1 MLKEYEIKVTSVDYS
16 ITYEDLNFDPFD
28 SVFNSDDDMDEAER
42 QADEEIAKIK
52 AELPQELELEIT
64 CEPEDLEDEIADAIS
79 DETGWLNNSFT
90 YEIISEEDAGGH
102 YNEDGYWVADDD
114 DYEED
119 EESASD
125 FFENIEI
132 EVKGHTVYLAHDGSS
147 GCEYEFKSKDELKQ
161 IIADYVADVIDY
173 DYED

>member
-1 MLKEYEIKVTSVDYS
+1 MKEYQIKVTSVDYCVEE
-16 ITYEDLNFDPFD
+16 EDVCTEIDNDPEIEED
-28 SVFNSDDDMDEAER
+28 SEEYYDAIHKRIAE
-42 QADEEIAKIK
+42 IK
-52 AELPQELELEIT
+52 AELPQELDLEIT

-79 DETGWLNNSFT
+79 DETDWLNNSFT
-90 YEIISEEDAGGH
+90 YDVVSEKE
-102 YNEDGYWVADDD
+102 VDDD
-114 DYEED
+114 DYPDAIGSEDDDDDYDD
-119 EESASD
+119 EEESEYD

-147 GCEYEFKSKDELKQ
+147 GCEYGFSSKDELKQ

>member
-1 MLKEYEIKVTSVDYS
+1 MTKYQIKVTSVDYCV
-16 ITYEDLNFDPFD
+16 EDEDVIDYVSEDPT
-28 SVFNSDDDMDEAER
+28 
-42 QADEEIAKIK
+42 DEEIENKIAEIK
-52 AELPQELELEIT
+52 ATLPQELELEIE
-64 CEPEDLEDEIADAIS
+64 CEEEDLDDIIADTIS
-79 DETGWLNNSFT
+79 EETGWLNNSFT
-90 YEIISEEDAGGH
+90 YDVVSKEEVD
-102 YNEDGYWVADDD
+102 ED
-114 DYEED
+114 
-119 EESASD
+119 SCD

>member
-1 MLKEYEIKVTSVDYS
+1 MLKEYQIKVTSVDYCV
-16 ITYEDLNFDPFD
+16 EDEDVIDYVSEDPT
-28 SVFNSDDDMDEAER
+28 
-42 QADEEIAKIK
+42 DEEIENKIAEIK
-52 AELPQELELEIT
+52 ATLPQELDLEIT
-64 CEPEDLEDEIADAIS
+64 CELEDLEDEIADAIS

-90 YEIISEEDAGGH
+90 YDIVSETE
-102 YNEDGYWVADDD
+102 VDDD
-114 DYEED
+114 DYPDAIGSED
-119 EESASD
+119 SYD

>member
-1 MLKEYEIKVTSVDYS
+1 MKEYQIKVTSVDYY
-16 ITYEDLNFDPFD
+16 ITYEDINFDPFD
-28 SVFNSDDDMDEAER
+28 SVFNSEDDMDEAER

-52 AELPQELELEIT
+52 SELPQELDLEIT

-90 YEIISEEDAGGH
+90 YDIVSETE
-102 YNEDGYWVADDD
+102 VDDD
-114 DYEED
+114 DYPDAIGSED
-119 EESASD
+119 NYD

-132 EVKGHTVYLAHDGSS
+132 EVKGHKVYLAHDGSS

>member
-1 MLKEYEIKVTSVDYS
+1 MLKEYQIKVTSVDYYV
-16 ITYEDLNFDPFD
+16 TYEDIEFDPYDTAFE
-28 SVFNSDDDMDEAER
+28 DDTTIEANEKK
-42 QADEEIAKIK
+42 ADQMIDDIK
-52 AELPQELELEIT
+52 ASLPQELELEIT
-64 CEPEDLEDEIADAIS
+64 CDPEDLEDQIADAIS

-90 YEIISEEDAGGH
+90 YEIVSETEVD
-102 YNEDGYWVADDD
+102 ED
-114 DYEED
+114 DYPDAIGSED
-119 EESASD
+119 SYD

-132 EVKGHTVYLAHDGSS
+132 EVKGNTVYLAHDGSS

>member
-1 MLKEYEIKVTSVDYS
+1 MEELIMTKYQIKVTSVDYCV
-16 ITYEDLNFDPFD
+16 EDEDVIDYVSEDPT
-28 SVFNSDDDMDEAER
+28 
-42 QADEEIAKIK
+42 DEEIDNKIAEIK
-52 AELPQELELEIT
+52 ATLPQELDLEIE
-64 CEPEDLEDEIADAIS
+64 CEPEDLEDILADTIS
-79 DETGWLNNSFT
+79 EETGWLNNSFT
-90 YEIISEEDAGGH
+90 YDVVSQEEVD
-102 YNEDGYWVADDD
+102 EDSY
-114 DYEED
+114 
-119 EESASD
+119 D